1 MYRKYDVKYPA
12 FSLLRKLTDKT
23 KKYTIVFAKHEIRLK
38 LSIIDIFCDHDNDY
52 ISLDTFAT
60 IQHLHVCSCFNL
72 FLNHT
77 NAYTFQLCNCGVRNS
92 GSFRHHNTT

>member
-1 MYRKYDVKYPA
+1 MYCKYDVKYPA

-23 KKYTIVFAKHEIRLK
+23 KKYTTFFAKHETGLK

-52 ISLDTFAT
+52 IHVSLDTFAT

-72 FLNHT
+72 FFKSHK
-77 NAYTFQLCNCGVRNS
+77 
-92 GSFRHHNTT
+92 